1 LGMAAIVCL
10 YGVTANS
17 NRQQSQLEMAL
28 AAVAKREKADLQ
40 KSQIFA
46 IRNGSVIDIA
56 EVKYVSNRRISRLEI

>member
-1 LGMAAIVCL
+1 MAAIVCL
-10 YGVTANS
+10 YGLTANP
-17 NRQQSQLEMAL
+17 NRQQSRLEFMLGTTGGA
-28 AAVAKREKADLQ
+28 EKSDLR

>member
-1 LGMAAIVCL
+1 MRAVVCL
-10 YGVTANS
+10 HGVTANS

-46 IRNGSVIDIA
+46 IRPVLAIDIVG
-56 EVKYVSNRRISRLEI
+56 VKYVSNRGISLLEIR